1 VILEHHADGAA
12 EGGDLAGLICR
23 CSGRRR
29 VTMPRLGRSSSAI
42 SLSTLLLPA
51 PERPVRNTNSP
62 GWIWNDTPAS
72 ASRPFG

>member
-1 VILEHHADGAA
+1 MARRNAGILPA
-12 EGGDLAGLICR
+12 LSLPVFWPLT
-23 CSGRRR
+23 
-29 VTMPRLGRSSSAI
+29 VTVPRLGRSSSAI

-62 GWIWNDTPAS
+62 GWIVNVTPAS